1 MWIVRHGKFSYL
13 QANTTKLAVNWGDRS
28 TARLFA
34 SEQEALC
41 VIAALV
47 ETERYCGYNLNPEGL
62 HADLTNVPSELLVR
76 LQDCAKKLIDP
87 PSQEDWKEV
96 WRRSGAI
103 AADEVQRCLSLE
115 GGATSIGNSVLI
127 GTELLLDLQECALK
141 LAIASGADP
150 APEAIAAVAE
160 FAQKTL
166 ELINDETH
174 PR

>member
-13 QANTTKLAVNWGDRS
+13 QANTTKLAVNWGDRT

-96 WRRSGAI
+96 WRRSGTI

-115 GGATSIGNSVLI
+115 GGRPQSVIL
-127 GTELLLDLQECALK
+127 
-141 LAIASGADP
+141 S
-150 APEAIAAVAE
+150 
-160 FAQKTL
+160 
-166 ELINDETH
+166 
-174 PR
+174 